1 MLRIRAATPQRCSP
15 LASTRTTDARQ
26 HTHLFSPPVI
36 SFGKIRTI
44 SSALPSLKCASL
56 YKKIPLLLKSRV
68 QPLAS
73 IVPCSDLI
81 VTGRARLRR
90 FCVRRSDLGSAME
103 EGEYHNS
110 APECIAAGRRVDLRE
125 PGACNKK
132 LLSSLS
138 RGAAK
143 QFAADLLERELGRSL
158 NAARA

>member
-36 SFGKIRTI
+36 SFGQIRTI

-81 VTGRARLRR
+81 VTARPRLRR
-90 FCVRRSDLGSAME
+90 FCARRSDLGSAME
-103 EGEYHNS
+103 QGQHH
-110 APECIAAGRRVDLRE
+110 ILDRRVLH
-125 PGACNKK
+125 
-132 LLSSLS
+132 SS
-138 RGAAK
+138 K
-143 QFAADLLERELGRSL
+143 T
-158 NAARA
+158 

>member
-26 HTHLFSPPVI
+26 HTHRFSPPVI
-36 SFGKIRTI
+36 SFGKIRII

-90 FCVRRSDLGSAME
+90 FCVRRSGLDSGME

-110 APECIAAGRRVDLRE
+110 ATECIAA
-125 PGACNKK
+125 
-132 LLSSLS
+132 
-138 RGAAK
+138 RGG
-143 QFAADLLERELGRSL
+143 GRSSRTGCL
-158 NAARA
+158 KQKAPLIAIERSRKGIPCRSTRT

>member
-1 MLRIRAATPQRCSP
+1 MLRIRAATPHRCSP

-26 HTHLFSPPVI
+26 HTHRFSPPVI

-44 SSALPSLKCASL
+44 SSALPSLKRASL
-56 YKKIPLLLKSRV
+56 YRKIPLLLKSRV

-103 EGEYHNS
+103 EGEYHILDGS
-110 APECIAAGRRVDLRE
+110 VLH
-125 PGACNKK
+125 
-132 LLSSLS
+132 SS
-138 RGAAK
+138 K
-143 QFAADLLERELGRSL
+143 T
-158 NAARA
+158 

>member
-26 HTHLFSPPVI
+26 HTHLFSPPV
-36 SFGKIRTI
+36 I

-103 EGEYHNS
+103 EGEYHILDGS
-110 APECIAAGRRVDLRE
+110 VLH
-125 PGACNKK
+125 
-132 LLSSLS
+132 SS
-138 RGAAK
+138 K
-143 QFAADLLERELGRSL
+143 T
-158 NAARA
+158 

>member
-26 HTHLFSPPVI
+26 HTHRFSPPVT

-44 SSALPSLKCASL
+44 SSVLPSLKCESL

-90 FCVRRSDLGSAME
+90 FCFRRSGLGSGME
-103 EGEYHNS
+103 EGEYHNPT
-110 APECIAAGRRVDLRE
+110 PECIAGRWSVIFENRVPQTKSSSHCYRE
-125 PGACNKK
+125 ELKRN
-132 LLSSLS
+132 SLPS
-138 RGAAK
+138 TRT
-143 QFAADLLERELGRSL
+143 
-158 NAARA
+158 

>member
-56 YKKIPLLLKSRV
+56 YRKIPLLLKSRV

-90 FCVRRSDLGSAME
+90 FCVRRSDLGYAME
-103 EGEYHNS
+103 EGEYHILDGS
-110 APECIAAGRRVDLRE
+110 VLH
-125 PGACNKK
+125 
-132 LLSSLS
+132 SS
-138 RGAAK
+138 K
-143 QFAADLLERELGRSL
+143 T
-158 NAARA
+158 